1 MTQGQP
7 SGHLMPHLG
16 HRRRSADEPRG
27 LGGRVPALS
36 GLSDDDPTVARGTK
50 IMEIMKIHDFLI
62 ENESSPNRSP
72 IVLSHSRD
80 AYGPGNVRWTHLQ
93 PHGATSTTSEVGQVP

>member
-1 MTQGQP
+1 MCIFFPENFHFFTHFCGFVSIFFTAGFLARELSPRLPRSRHAVGMTQGQP

-36 GLSDDDPTVARGTK
+36 GLSDDDPTVS
-50 IMEIMKIHDFLI
+50 LSLL
-62 ENESSPNRSP
+62 EN
-72 IVLSHSRD
+72 L
-80 AYGPGNVRWTHLQ
+80 GNHEN
-93 PHGATSTTSEVGQVP
+93 S